1 VGGGG
6 GGSLILL
13 DYCFIFYKKKDK
25 SNMSSPVFTSDPL
38 LDVRYP
44 YLGVDNA
51 AYQCLRH
58 HMHASLLLTFFEK
71 NIKVLPFI
79 KK

>member
-1 VGGGG
+1 VGGGEPDPAG
-6 GGSLILL
+6 LLFYILQ
-13 DYCFIFYKKKDK
+13 KKDK
-25 SNMSSPVFTSDPL
+25 SNMSSPVFTSDSL

>member
-1 VGGGG
+1 
-6 GGSLILL
+6 
-13 DYCFIFYKKKDK
+13 
-25 SNMSSPVFTSDPL
+25 MSSPVFTSDPL

-44 YLGVDNA
+44 YLGDDNA

-79 KK
+79 KKGS